1 MTPNDW
7 EDTVSHAVTCIPSEP
22 IYQQFNPC
30 ISQAAEVVQQQ
41 TVQAVY
47 EQHEVVGVSSNVRIN
62 SLSRGSSDPGFQNG
76 FWLNCQQFGGSSL
89 LQQHPFPAS
98 SHMAVRNEGF
108 TSTSEDAWKHLGSDT
123 TLSHGAKS
131 PAVATSQ
138 DPGYIIGSQDYE
150 IPEQGF
156 DVEDLLQEP
165 DVDVACAGYF
175 LDVPTESTAGKHE
188 APLKWSTLIAA
199 MAFSVRIVAVSGMQ
213 TVRGKGYQDAVTVIS
228 SDRFLDGRLAASNV
242 AVTFSDMKWTAN

>member
-1 MTPNDW
+1 MDVSDVGMILRMTPNDW

-76 FWLNCQQFGGSSL
+76 FCLNCQQFGG
-89 LQQHPFPAS
+89 F
-98 SHMAVRNEGF
+98 
-108 TSTSEDAWKHLGSDT
+108 
-123 TLSHGAKS
+123 HGAKS
-131 PAVATSQ
+131 PAVAMSPFLNRFQ
-138 DPGYIIGSQDYE
+138 EDRGYIIRSEDYE

-156 DVEDLLQEP
+156 DFESILQEP
-165 DVDVACAGYF
+165 ADVSFADGF
-175 LDVPTESTAGKHE
+175 LSMPTESTAGKHE

-213 TVRGKGYQDAVTVIS
+213 NNI
-228 SDRFLDGRLAASNV
+228 LDGKSPPGPDLYELTARVLSRSLCSPLKQTKTGMPSEMEVVFVDLKCSNGIYY
-242 AVTFSDMKWTAN
+242 K

>member
-1 MTPNDW
+1 MDVSDVGMILRMTPNDW

-76 FWLNCQQFGGSSL
+76 FCLNCQQFGGSSL

-108 TSTSEDAWKHLGSDT
+108 TSTSKDAWKHLGSDT

-138 DPGYIIGSQDYE
+138 DPGYIIGSEDYE

-156 DVEDLLQEP
+156 DFDYILSI
-165 DVDVACAGYF
+165 DVDNVLCSKF
-175 LDVPTESTAGKHE
+175 DQSVKLDLNGPKIATCPIPSPSQGDAPLCFRTEST
-188 APLKWSTLIAA
+188 
-199 MAFSVRIVAVSGMQ
+199 
-213 TVRGKGYQDAVTVIS
+213 
-228 SDRFLDGRLAASNV
+228 
-242 AVTFSDMKWTAN
+242 